1 MKKTHRIF
9 FFIFFL
15 TAAVLQSCREEAIPK
30 PPGYFRIDLP
40 AHDYSRFQS
49 SCEVSL
55 DVPNY
60 ARVEDF
66 KDRQGADSCW
76 FNISYPRFNATIYCT
91 YFGVNNNVNELVQ
104 DAYTFAM
111 KHEMKASGVRRTPV
125 EEEAS
130 KVFGIIYDIDGE
142 AASQVQFFVTD
153 SVKHFF
159 RGSLYFNNKPNPDSI
174 APVLNFVREDIEHM
188 LKSVKWESNSS
199 ASTPELPSK

>member
-1 MKKTHRIF
+1 MKKTHSIF

-15 TAAVLQSCREEAIPK
+15 AAIMLQSCREEAIPK

-66 KDRQGADSCW
+66 KDRQGVDSCW
-76 FNISYPRFNATIYCT
+76 FNITYPRFNATIYCT

-111 KHEMKASGVRRTPV
+111 KHEMKATGVRRTPV

-153 SVKHFF
+153 SVQHFF

-174 APVLNFVREDIEHM
+174 APVLNFVREDIAHM

-199 ASTPELPSK
+199 ANTPVLPSK

>member
-1 MKKTHRIF
+1 MKKTHS
-9 FFIFFL
+9 IFFL
-15 TAAVLQSCREEAIPK
+15 IFFLAAMVLQSCREEAIPK
-30 PPGYFRIDLP
+30 PSGYFRIDLP

-49 SCEVSL
+49 NCEVSL

-60 ARVEDF
+60 ARVDDF
-66 KDRQGADSCW
+66 KDRQGKDSCW
-76 FNISYPRFNATIYCT
+76 FNISYPHFNATIYCT
-91 YFGVNNNVNELVQ
+91 YFGVNSNVNELVQ

-111 KHEMKASGVRRTPV
+111 KHEMKATGVRRTPV

-153 SVKHFF
+153 SVQHFF

-174 APVLNFVREDIEHM
+174 APVLNFVREDIAHM

>member
-1 MKKTHRIF
+1 MKKTHSIF

-15 TAAVLQSCREEAIPK
+15 AAITFQSCREEAIPK

-66 KDRQGADSCW
+66 KDRQGVDSCW
-76 FNISYPRFNATIYCT
+76 FNITYPRFNATIYCT

-111 KHEMKASGVRRTPV
+111 KHEMKATGVRRTPV

-153 SVKHFF
+153 SVQHFF

-174 APVLNFVREDIEHM
+174 APVLNFVREDIAHM

-199 ASTPELPSK
+199 ANTPELPSK

>member
-174 APVLNFVREDIEHM
+174 APVLNFVREDIAHM